1 MIEEIHYLIKQLD
14 SCACTPQSC
23 MVYGSGCSCCNG
35 LLIEKRLCNIK
46 FFHEKPNIF
55 DEGMESKL
63 EQYNKGSKGNINS
76 KGVKQIKTLNKQ
88 LLVQKKKKK

>member
-1 MIEEIHYLIKQLD
+1 
-14 SCACTPQSC
+14 
-23 MVYGSGCSCCNG
+23 
-35 LLIEKRLCNIK
+35 
-46 FFHEKPNIF
+46 
-55 DEGMESKL
+55 MESKL